1 MPFTIINPQGNRVPV
16 VVSVPHCGT
25 QIPDDIR
32 DTYCPKQL
40 QCIDDTD
47 WFVDK
52 LYDFAPQMGI
62 TMICAKYSR
71 WVIDLNRD
79 PKGAALYNDGRIIT
93 ELTPTKN
100 FLGESLYRDQIPDE
114 NEIARRLQ
122 EYYWPYHNK
131 IRELLEDLH
140 NEFSQVLFFDAHS
153 IRRVVTTIRKDPF
166 PDLIL
171 GNQDGK
177 TAKSSL
183 INTVLRVLKDSGYT
197 VQHNDPFKGG
207 TLTRSFGNP
216 DAGTHA
222 LQLEMTKINYMDD
235 DELCYDEKRAAKMR
249 QLLQK
254 MFSNLL
260 EEIQK

>member
-1 MPFTIINPQGNRVPV
+1 MPFTVTNPQGKRVPI

-25 QIPDDIR
+25 LIPDDIR
-32 DTYCPKQL
+32 DTYVDKQL

-52 LYDFAPQMGI
+52 LYDFTPQMGI

-71 WVIDLNRD
+71 WLIDLNRD
-79 PKGAALYNDGRIIT
+79 HQGTALYNDGRIIT

-100 FLGESLYRDQIPDE
+100 FLGESLYRNQAPSHE
-114 NEIARRLQ
+114 EITRRLH

-131 IRELLEDLH
+131 IRQLLDDLQS
-140 NEFSQVLFFDAHS
+140 EFSEVLFFDAHS
-153 IRRVVTTIRKDPF
+153 IRRMVPTIRQQPF

-177 TAKSSL
+177 TAKSAL
-183 INTVLRVLKDSGYT
+183 INTALRVLKDSKYA

-207 TLTRSFGNP
+207 ALTRSFGNP
-216 DAGTHA
+216 SAGIHA

-235 DELCYDEKRAAKMR
+235 SELHYHHERATKMR
-249 QLLQK
+249 ELLQK
-254 MFSNLL
+254 MFTALL
-260 EEIQK
+260 EEI